1 VALVPNVGHVI
12 QDEAPDHTWR
22 LIAEFTGI

>member
-1 VALVPNVGHVI
+1 VALVPNAGHFI
-12 QDEAPDHTWR
+12 QDEAPDHAWR